1 MEDEDMLTQ
10 PPESPRRDEEGQ
22 LYTQPPEETGEP
34 PQRARFAFALVPER
48 NVADVFCPQMA
59 DLVAMAETTV
69 GRTEDNDIVLVM
81 PDVPNIVPMQVISR
95 RHCTFRTGRD
105 ESNRDAC
112 FLTVHRCSD
121 DSGYCGVYVNDEL
134 IKTDAETR
142 IETGT
147 RIRFGSRTVP
157 LRDKTCANFDA
168 FCYTLERWTAP
179 GVDRSLGT
187 PRHAPEAPNPKTQA
201 RRKKKKAA
209 REKREVEYRRETTEA
224 LELAAAA
231 LEVSR
236 TENAE
241 MRAEIKALKTSMR
254 LDKKHKKNKAKM
266 MNKKRKGQ
274 GGGDGERRRGDGGGD
289 GERRRRGYG
298 EGKQAG
304 RGDGGGDG
312 KRRRGGYGEGKQAG
326 RGDGGGDYSEAIL
339 IDFNPV
345 FRETS
350 PTRAYAKR
358 KAQASGRRRAQ

>member
-1 MEDEDMLTQ
+1 MEDDDTLTQ
-10 PPESPRRDEEGQ
+10 PPESPRRDDDGQ

-69 GRTEDNDIVLVM
+69 GRTADNDIVLEM
-81 PDVPNIVPMQVISR
+81 PDVPNMVPMQLISR
-95 RHCTFRTGRD
+95 KHCTFRTAHD
-105 ESNRDAC
+105 EGNRDTC

-121 DSGYCGVYVNDEL
+121 DSGYCGVYVNDKL
-134 IKTDAETR
+134 IESDVEMR

-157 LRDKTCANFDA
+157 LRDKTCANLDA
-168 FCYTLERWTAP
+168 FCYTLERWAAP
-179 GVDRSLGT
+179 GVDRSLAT

-201 RRKKKKAA
+201 RREKKKAA
-209 REKREVEYRRETTEA
+209 REKREVEYRCETTEA

-274 GGGDGERRRGDGGGD
+274 GGGDGERRRG
-289 GERRRRGYG
+289 
-298 EGKQAG
+298 
-304 RGDGGGDG
+304 
-312 KRRRGGYGEGKQAG
+312 GYGEGKQAG

-339 IDFNPV
+339 IDFNPM

-350 PTRAYAKR
+350 SARAYARR

>member
-10 PPESPRRDEEGQ
+10 PPESPRRDDDGQ

-69 GRTEDNDIVLVM
+69 GRTGDNDIVLEM
-81 PDVPNIVPMQVISR
+81 PDVPNMVSRQVISR

-112 FLTVHRCSD
+112 FLTVHQCSD
-121 DSGYCGVYVNDEL
+121 GSGYCGVYVNDEL

-147 RIRFGSRTVP
+147 RIQFGSRTVQ
-157 LRDKTCANFDA
+157 LRDGRCPNFDA

-187 PRHAPEAPNPKTQA
+187 PRHAPEAPNPKTQE
-201 RRKKKKAA
+201 RREKKKAA

-274 GGGDGERRRGDGGGD
+274 GGGDGERRRG
-289 GERRRRGYG
+289 GYS

-304 RGDGGGDG
+304 RGDGGDDG
-312 KRRRGGYGEGKQAG
+312 KRRRGGYSEGKQAG

-339 IDFNPV
+339 IDFNPM

-350 PTRAYAKR
+350 SARAYARR